1 MAKTSREYWTE
12 REERHRKSLVRDEK
26 KLASEINDTYAR
38 MIREANNQIAEWYQK
53 YATKEGITLAEAKRR
68 VSSLDIKEY
77 SEKAKQ
83 YVKDRDMSEQAN
95 QEMRLYN
102 LTMKVNRLELLKSE
116 IGMHM
121 AGGFNDIEKII
132 GVGLTEEARAE
143 MRRQAGILG
152 HTVLHNERAAEV
164 IANSSFKNA
173 TFSDRIWQHQD
184 MLKTEL
190 DRSLQRGLIQ
200 GKNPRAL
207 AIDIRKIF
215 GASQKNAERLMIT
228 EMARAQIEAQKAS
241 YERNGYEE
249 YMYIA
254 CGASDCCDECA
265 ALDGQVFPVKDMQPG
280 VNAPP
285 MHPYCHCSTA
295 AYVDEEKYRRMLDEA
310 AEQNRRAR
318 EEAEEEQTALLK
330 KHGNL
335 ENLMLF
341 GSPEEF
347 TRWSELAE
355 QTGMTEQDAINKLAE
370 KVDNW
375 EAVLSSQSQKHM
387 EAYTDR
393 LLATASDEELSA
405 LRLWTGEAYV
415 NIARYM
421 RYGVNVDPISKKAAK
436 TIEQILSRM
445 ETPEDLILKRGTGIK
460 HIFEKMPAGWQN
472 DLSLLSGRTFSD
484 KTFTATTPF
493 MEGGFSAFGDNNATL
508 YIKVPK
514 GTHGAYIESVAHNEP
529 EREFLLQKDCTFRII
544 KAEYRSDG
552 IDSDLKDLVV
562 WCEVVNDKESN

>member
-184 MLKTEL
+184 MLKMEL
-190 DRSLQRGLIQ
+190 DRALQRGLIQ
-200 GKNPRAL
+200 GKNPRVL
-207 AIDIRKIF
+207 AKDIRKIF

-241 YERNGYEE
+241 YERNDYEE

-265 ALDGQVFPVKDMQPG
+265 ALDGQIFPVKDMQPG

-375 EAVLSSQSQKHM
+375 EAVLSSQSKKHM

-529 EREFLLQKDCTFRII
+529 EMEFLLQKGCKFRII
-544 KAEYRSDG
+544 KAEYRSDS
-552 IDSDLKDLVV
+552 IITDKKSLYV
-562 WCEVVNDKESN
+562 WCEVLNDQ